1 MEEIITRQFNA
12 QNVRIQ
18 LIEDEPWF
26 CAIDCCKILQLS
38 NSRNV
43 RRDLDADEVLSV
55 SIGRSENTGAAK
67 TNFISESG
75 LYKLIMR
82 SRKAEAKAFQRW
94 VTHDVLPS
102 IRKTGQYA
110 MPGLPTMLPE
120 QTAALTAAAEA
131 IVQRARRMLANRRW
145 QLRMMMRQWG
155 YSADDFKRIAAEAA
169 DVADATGTFDL
180 AAYDVGAPTADDIRM
195 AVDAAPIERTP
206 VLGMGY
212 LPPRRS

>member
-18 LIEDEPWF
+18 IIEDEPWF

-38 NSRNV
+38 NSRNLT
-43 RRDLDADEVLSV
+43 RYLDADEIISV
-55 SIGRSENTGAAK
+55 SLTYAASGHRV
-67 TNFISESG
+67 NFISESG

-102 IRKTGQYA
+102 IRKTGQYS

-145 QLRMMMRQWG
+145 QLRLLMTQWG
-155 YSADDFKRIAAEAA
+155 YTADEFKQIAAEAA
-169 DVADATGTFDL
+169 EVPGTVGGFDWHRW
-180 AAYDVGAPTADDIRM
+180 DVGTPTPEDLRRAC
-195 AVDAAPIERTP
+195 AAQE
-206 VLGMGY
+206 VLPDESVGRPGIH
-212 LPPRRS
+212 P

>member
-1 MEEIITRQFNA
+1 MIDLLYEDRK
-12 QNVRIQ
+12 VRI
-18 LIEDEPWF
+18 LGGERPLF
-26 CAIDCCKILQLS
+26 CAVDVCQILQIK
-38 NSRNV
+38 NA
-43 RRDLDADEVLSV
+43 RDAMRKLDDGEKVTV
-55 SIGRSENTGAAK
+55 GQTDVGKFHRM
-67 TNFISESG
+67 NFVSESG

-82 SRKAEAKAFQRW
+82 SDKPEARKFQNW

-102 IRKTGQYA
+102 IRKTGQYS
-110 MPGLPTMLPE
+110 MPGMPAMQPE

-131 IVQRARRMLANRRW
+131 IVQRARRMLASRRW

-212 LPPRRS
+212 LPPRKVDPGIHP